1 MKMSFHAE
9 RVDVSGRHN
18 DRNFDLSKVV
28 DQHIDP
34 ERSKDNKYWRIEGTE
49 GLTFRDGELKF
60 YKEHFKDYLDRKNE
74 NQKKWNHYSR
84 IKSMEDYHKSRNT
97 RPQDLIIQVGN
108 TEDGTISPE
117 ELWQIAM
124 EYKEEFE
131 KKFGDK
137 CKILNMAMHVDELKV
152 DPVTNRPVEPKE
164 YTTPHIHIRRVWVMQ
179 DELGNERVNQT
190 DAVESIGF
198 PAPNPDQPEGKYNN
212 AMQEFTAADR
222 EIAFNICKAHGLQM
236 ERGEMGS
243 SARHLSREE
252 YKAKKAA
259 EVTKERERENRRL
272 NAENKRLENEK
283 KELLKAVNG
292 IDDDIE
298 DILTKLI
305 MSGYLDRKELEE
317 KTRQEKIQA
326 IEEAMEK
333 LKQQATDENEL
344 IANSVRAELQSK
356 IDALMEKLEAAQ
368 KENEKLMAFIK
379 DEGLLDKY
387 EENVKEKK
395 QEKKNREETGIP
407 FVNYL

>member
-1 MKMSFHAE
+1 
-9 RVDVSGRHN
+9 
-18 DRNFDLSKVV
+18 
-28 DQHIDP
+28 
-34 ERSKDNKYWRIEGTE
+34 
-49 GLTFRDGELKF
+49 
-60 YKEHFKDYLDRKNE
+60 
-74 NQKKWNHYSR
+74 
-84 IKSMEDYHKSRNT
+84 
-97 RPQDLIIQVGN
+97 
-108 TEDGTISPE
+108 
-117 ELWQIAM
+117 
-124 EYKEEFE
+124 
-131 KKFGDK
+131 
-137 CKILNMAMHVDELKV
+137 
-152 DPVTNRPVEPKE
+152 
-164 YTTPHIHIRRVWVMQ
+164 
-179 DELGNERVNQT
+179 
-190 DAVESIGF
+190 
-198 PAPNPDQPEGKYNN
+198 
-212 AMQEFTAADR
+212 
-222 EIAFNICKAHGLQM
+222 M